1 MEIARRHLLRTV
13 GALSAVT
20 AAGRLLDP
28 AIADGQ
34 SFSPVP
40 GDSTAGTLAS
50 RLAASIRSHNV
61 LGARRICGAVVVVLC
76 AGTVA
81 CASMSG
87 LGRPLG
93 LTSRID
99 EGSGDWRVSIQRG
112 EMTSRRLLAT
122 ARELWSRRNA
132 SSVMFFLSPYA
143 ARVFAIET
151 LVDPH
156 PYLPEAWRQ
165 ARAYY
170 SRDGTEQLVIWPM
183 GFGVGIRA
191 FDNPVTLTA
200 TSPQC
205 RYGLGARCL
214 LRLEPLATDLT
225 EVRGTVTASA
235 TLSMAGAL
243 ANARI
248 DDIRVEPATAS
259 ERVAEAVRH
268 SLSSWW
274 LDPADGPAVVR
285 ITYAIGAA
293 AIQAA
298 ASGAEFDLEYPAPL
312 VQSDLARRPPYD
324 RTALTNEYLK
334 THFRVTASV
343 VSQ

>member
-1 MEIARRHLLRTV
+1 M
-13 GALSAVT
+13 
-20 AAGRLLDP
+20 
-28 AIADGQ
+28 
-34 SFSPVP
+34 
-40 GDSTAGTLAS
+40 
-50 RLAASIRSHNV
+50 
-61 LGARRICGAVVVVLC
+61 
-76 AGTVA
+76 
-81 CASMSG
+81 
-87 LGRPLG
+87 
-93 LTSRID
+93 
-99 EGSGDWRVSIQRG
+99 RVSIERH

-122 ARELWSRRNA
+122 ARELWTKRRVSGVA
-132 SSVMFFLSPYA
+132 FLLSPHA
-143 ARVFAIET
+143 ARIFDVNT
-151 LVDPH
+151 LVDPD
-156 PYLPEAWRQ
+156 PDLPEAWRD

-214 LRLEPLATDLT
+214 LGLEPLATDLT

-248 DDIRVEPATAS
+248 DDVRVEPATAS
-259 ERVAEAVRH
+259 ERIAEAVRH

-274 LDPADGPAVVR
+274 FDPADRPAVVR
-285 ITYAIGAA
+285 ITYAFGAA

-298 ASGAEFDLEYPAPL
+298 SPGAEFDLEYPAPL
-312 VQSDLARRPPYD
+312 VQSDLDRRPPYD
-324 RTALTNEYLK
+324 RMALTNEYLK